1 MDFEFDLQKSLSNK
15 GKYGIDFVEAQELWN
30 DPDRIEIPAK
40 TVDEKRV
47 LVVGKISGKCWSAII
62 THRSEKIRIISVR
75 RSRREEIEVYES

>member
-1 MDFEFDLQKSLSNK
+1 MRGLCNK
-15 GKYGIDFVEAQELWN
+15 GKHGIDFVEAQGLWN

-47 LVVGKISGKCWSAII
+47 RVVGKISGKCRSAII
-62 THRSEKIRIISVR
+62 TNRSEKIRIISVR